1 MSWHYLQGQEVASWE
16 GSSLDGAPSALL
28 SLIHTQEPSC
38 SQGSGMDAL
47 INFQSGTMCG
57 PLTEQSGEAAWMSC
71 PVGFL
76 ARTFHPRPAQEPEST
91 ASGLD
96 SGRKWPESLAKF
108 DPATSSWKTRQCS
121 LFGGLEEYSGT
132 WPRWGMMHDGE
143 FWGLATPACLTTDS
157 ESGLLP
163 TIMHNEGEAFLGGPL
178 RSSETW
184 LDTSRLSHRL
194 IGFWRGWRKRENN
207 ARTNL
212 KIACHPT
219 FAEWMMGWPMG
230 WTGSRGLGM
239 DSLLRW
245 LSWYGGC

>member
-1 MSWHYLQGQEVASWE
+1 MSWHFLQGLEAASWE
-16 GSSLDGAPSALL
+16 GSCLDGAPSALL
-28 SLIHTQEPSC
+28 SLIHTQEQSC
-38 SQGSGMDAL
+38 STDKEMGFSTNSQYGM
-47 INFQSGTMCG
+47 TCEH
-57 PLTEQSGEAAWMSC
+57 LTESHGVAAWMSC
-71 PVGFL
+71 PAASHAKIL
-76 ARTFHPRPAQEPEST
+76 APLQAQGPGSKESG
-91 ASGLD
+91 AAYGL
-96 SGRKWPESLAKF
+96 KWPESLAKY
-108 DPATSSWKTRQCS
+108 DRATSSWRTRQCS
-121 LFGGLEEYSGT
+121 LFGGLEEFSGI

-143 FWGLATPACLTTDS
+143 CWGLVTPDCLTTDS

-184 LDTSRLSHRL
+184 RDTSRLSHRL
-194 IGFWRGWRKRENN
+194 IGFWRGWKKRENN
-207 ARTNL
+207 ARTKL

-239 DSLLRW
+239 DSLRLW